1 MNDTLLEAFR
11 TRVRLP
17 PPPPF
22 YYIFSLSVLF
32 NSMKSLL
39 ESWNKFLNEEDRLDE
54 PDPLVLNISDISDSG
69 FCAYNPTI
77 NAYAQESPENIAE
90 MLIFVIATQRQRWY
104 EVVARFPMLMK
115 YIKQNDGLLTGEEF
129 QDFPQPIKS
138 LILGFRKNAIDYI
151 WRNRERLYSSM
162 MSDINKYNNAKS
174 GTIEKEEA
182 MFSIYLKF
190 LTVPGLGLPKAAFA
204 SQLIIGRLGCIDSI
218 NLNIYKGLDP
228 EGKLIKTDKDGKVG
242 FKTAGKKLDTS
253 SNLYRITKG
262 GVELAQ
268 KYVEFLKQI
277 ADMNST
283 TEANISK
290 SLWDTWVEIVAKKI
304 NLDGDLEVVMPGG
317 KRFKIPN
324 DYSKKASKGDSD
336 HAGKF
341 RDKWM
346 GKITGKD
353 VSRQHHPEKMFEG
366 LLKESSGT
374 TIRKVLREAIKRGLF
389 EVIRKKDGQ
398 YCLVAKTGRNLGCY
412 DSKKGAEKREKQVN
426 YFKHKEG

>member
-1 MNDTLLEAFR
+1 
-11 TRVRLP
+11 
-17 PPPPF
+17 
-22 YYIFSLSVLF
+22 
-32 NSMKSLL
+32 
-39 ESWNKFLNEEDRLDE
+39 
-54 PDPLVLNISDISDSG
+54 
-69 FCAYNPTI
+69 
-77 NAYAQESPENIAE
+77 
-90 MLIFVIATQRQRWY
+90 
-104 EVVARFPMLMK
+104 MLMK